1 MSSENNHVL
10 YPGKTL
16 GIIGSGFSGARL
28 AQAAQRSGFQVGVYG
43 SQSGD
48 AAIQQANF
56 GVIGALTDKDKLK
69 EFAQECDAVTYVGAH
84 VDAAVIEYIS
94 QFSWV
99 PQGKETLEIIQDRLL
114 ERAFF
119 DQINVNIAPYVT
131 VIGLDDLYQ
140 SIDSIGYPAVLKPIQ
155 RGLGERSM
163 IINKQ
168 SDITKAADFLET
180 GTYVLESYIP
190 HAHEYSL
197 VIAKGRQDTQTF
209 PLMELKLNNNQLV
222 EAAAPADL
230 PDDVLTEIMRIGN
243 SVSQQLN
250 YAGIFELGF
259 YLTDTDTLYVKGITP
274 ALTTQGALFDQTS
287 NIDQYEQHLRAIIGV
302 SLQPIKTLQPAIM
315 MTIQKEQMDGIRT
328 QWLLK
333 DNWQF
338 TFYQQTPETRSTT
351 IGHVLIA
358 GSPLDKL
365 QLQVDNTEV
374 WDNGT
379 ATDKQE

>member
-28 AQAAQRSGFQVGVYG
+28 AQVAQRSGFRVGAYG

-48 AAIQQANF
+48 ATVQQANF
-56 GVIGALTDKDKLK
+56 GVIGSLTDKDKLK
-69 EFAQECDAVTYVGAH
+69 EFAQECDAITYVGSH

-99 PQGKETLEIIQDRLL
+99 PQGKDTLEVIQDRLL

-197 VIAKGRQDTQTF
+197 VIAKGHQDTQTF
-209 PLMELKLNNNQLV
+209 PLMELNLDHHQLI
-222 EAAAPADL
+222 EAATPAEL
-230 PDDVLTEIMRIGN
+230 ADDVLTEIMRIGT
-243 SVSQQLN
+243 SVAQQLQ
-250 YAGIFELGF
+250 YFGVFEIGF
-259 YLTDTDTLYVKGITP
+259 YLTDTGTLYVKGITP
-274 ALTTQGALFDQTS
+274 ALTIQGTLFDQTS
-287 NIDQYEQHLRAIIGV
+287 NVDQYEQHLRAIIGV
-302 SLQPIKTLQPAIM
+302 ALQPIKTLQPAIM
-315 MTIQKEQMDGIRT
+315 MTIQNNQMDGIRT

-338 TFYQQTPETRSTT
+338 TFYQQTPESHSVTV
-351 IGHVLIA
+351 GHVLISGA
-358 GSPLDKL
+358 PLDKL

-374 WDNGT
+374 WDSNNASGEP
-379 ATDKQE
+379 K